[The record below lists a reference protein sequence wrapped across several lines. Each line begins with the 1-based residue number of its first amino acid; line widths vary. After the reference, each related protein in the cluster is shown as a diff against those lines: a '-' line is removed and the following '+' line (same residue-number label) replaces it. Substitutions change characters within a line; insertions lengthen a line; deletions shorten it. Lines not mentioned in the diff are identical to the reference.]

1 MLLLEYNPKI
11 PKTQVSNAG
20 PRGGAEVE
28 HMARITTFIIVFIS
42 IFCGWPCLLHFM
54 AGFAKTGVVLSSVT
68 GCLVF
73 QTAVILRAL
82 TWIAVHGTKHEFSL
96 HDLTEAVLVT
106 ASFHIR
112 YNNTNNLHIG
122 VISKSFILQFFV
134 TSWTHSSF
142 APSDECCNL
151 STRTV
156 SDQDSSI
163 EL

>member
-1 MLLLEYNPKI
+1 MLVIEYNGHM
-11 PKTQVSNAG
+11 VSRSSKRPGPAPGAG
-20 PRGGAEVE
+20 LE

-73 QTAVILRAL
+73 QSSIILRAL
-82 TWIAVHGTKHEFSL
+82 ICLAVTGAKLQFSL

-112 YNNTNNLHIG
+112 NQTFRVL
-122 VISKSFILQFFV
+122 SDDFI
-134 TSWTHSSF
+134 
-142 APSDECCNL
+142 
-151 STRTV
+151 
-156 SDQDSSI
+156 
-163 EL
+163 